1 MLEELTIFPWI
12 TAEIKIKL
20 EEELP
25 RYIILAAQTDSA
37 AKTFDWW
44 KQREVELPWWSFCFY
59 HVVLYQ
65 SSSAAAE
72 RAGSLFHNLFS
83 KGNLQSLEDYIE
95 TSMMLQFNYRNSNKE
110 DEL

>member
-44 KQREVELPWWSFCFY
+44 KQR
-59 HVVLYQ
+59 
-65 SSSAAAE
+65 
-72 RAGSLFHNLFS
+72 G
-83 KGNLQSLEDYIE
+83 
-95 TSMMLQFNYRNSNKE
+95 
-110 DEL
+110 